1 MTVSMTPTHRTAR
14 RARPR
19 SDGDNWWLVCTAG
32 LLIYMAQLDTT
43 IVHVALPAIEIGLG
57 TRTVLIQ
64 WVVLGYLIPLVGL
77 TLLSGRWLDTVG
89 HRAALTAG
97 AAGFALTS
105 IAAGLASHIAWLVTA
120 RLGQGVLAA
129 VLLALAPVLAVQ
141 AVRPQ
146 ARGRALAVV
155 GALAPLGAMSG
166 PVVGGFLVDSLGWSW
181 IFFVNVPVSVV
192 AILIGRR
199 HLPEG
204 EPLRLPQLA
213 WMPEVGLLGGAA
225 IAVLL
230 SLSLAA
236 DRHPGWLLLAA
247 AAPPLLL
254 AWRRST
260 VSSPVR
266 RLLASPGMPQVHLA
280 FLTGY
285 VALLAVQFLAPFY
298 LTRELGISAVVTGTT
313 LLVLP
318 AATVLAGPV
327 SGALADR
334 VGPRPVAVA
343 GAAIGTIG
351 LGLLVP
357 LAADWGAVALAWR
370 LAVLGF
376 GFGLLVTPIMTL
388 AMSIAPS
395 EQHGLVAATTNLAR
409 MLGLSLG
416 PALATLAWAGSGY
429 SLVGMR
435 AGIATAALAGILT
448 VTFVALTKHSSPA
461 EASPSH

>member
-1 MTVSMTPTHRTAR
+1 MQVSTPHTR
-14 RARPR
+14 RPVNRPR
-19 SDGDNWWLVCTAG
+19 PGGDNGWLVCTAG

-57 TRTVLIQ
+57 TRTVLTQ
-64 WVVLGYLIPLVGL
+64 WVVLGYLVPLVGL

-89 HRAALTAG
+89 HRAALAAG

-105 IAAGLASHIAWLVTA
+105 VVAGLAPHIAWLVAA
-120 RLGQGVLAA
+120 RLGQGIFAA

-141 AVRPQ
+141 AVRPE

-166 PVVGGFLVDSLGWSW
+166 PVAGGFLVDSLGWSW
-181 IFFVNVPVSVV
+181 IFFVNVPLSVV
-192 AILIGRR
+192 AILIGRL

-204 EPLRLPQLA
+204 DPLRLPQLG
-213 WMPEVGLLGGAA
+213 WMREVGLLGGAA
-225 IAVLL
+225 VAVLL

-236 DRHPGWLLLAA
+236 DRHPGWLLLTVGAL
-247 AAPPLLL
+247 PLLL

-266 RLLASPGMPQVHLA
+266 RLLASPGMPAVHLA

-285 VALLAVQFLAPFY
+285 IALLAVQFLAPFY
-298 LTRELGISAVVTGTT
+298 LARELGMAPVAIGTT
-313 LLVLP
+313 LLALP

-327 SGALADR
+327 SGALTDR
-334 VGPRPVAVA
+334 VGPRPIAIA
-343 GAAIGTIG
+343 GAAIGIVG

-357 LAADWGAVALAWR
+357 LTADWDAVALAWR

-376 GFGLLVTPIMTL
+376 GFGLVVTPIMTL

-395 EQHGLVAATTNLAR
+395 EGHGLVAATTNLAK
-409 MLGLSLG
+409 MVGLSLG

-429 SLVGMR
+429 SIAGMR
-435 AGIATAALAGILT
+435 AGVATAALAGT
-448 VTFVALTKHSSPA
+448 VTVACVVLTKPPA
-461 EASPSH
+461 AVEPRPVRCA